1 MISDYASHVINQML
15 TQFKWEIRHEI
26 VGVVTEVGS
35 RVLKYEVG
43 DKVGVECL
51 VGSCQSCDKCANNL
65 ENYCP
70 GLILTYGAK
79 YHDGIPP
86 RMEVTPTSWWP
97 MSTS

>member
-1 MISDYASHVINQML
+1 
-15 TQFKWEIRHEI
+15 HEI

-35 RVLKYEVG
+35 RVQKYEVG
-43 DKVGVECL
+43 DKVGVGCL

-70 GLILTYGAK
+70 RLILTYGAE

-86 RMEVTPTSWWP
+86 
-97 MSTS
+97 